1 MNFRIRDLL
10 IGVLAL
16 LGCRDLAAQTKLFS
30 VNGQTVSLERAENSV
45 GVFLRAFRPNL
56 ATGRWDVDVTVTNG
70 STRALKTPVVLR
82 FDTALQI
89 SPGLAGASLDAE
101 GLPYL
106 DITGLVTGT
115 DFQSGQALR
124 TFTL

>member
-1 MNFRIRDLL
+1 MNFRCRRLL
-10 IGVLAL
+10 IGLFAL
-16 LGCRDLAAQTKLFS
+16 FCCREASAQTKLFS
-30 VNGQTVSLERAENSV
+30 LAAQTVSLERAENSV

-70 STRALKTPVVLR
+70 STRALKTPLVLR

-89 SPGLAGASLDAE
+89 SPGVVGASTDAD

-106 DITGLVTGT
+106 DI
-115 DFQSGQALR
+115 
-124 TFTL
+124 